1 MILRPL
7 RGARLAPGERAGG
20 LGNSIAQYERVIA
33 LFQFKSRD
41 RVHYP
46 LAETLVNFA
55 MVALKVGGGEEEWFA
70 DHDRDRAKTQSA
82 SAARQSFVRAED
94 PHRHHRGERFS
105 DDKADAGQG
114 GLQVSIERAR
124 ALRKNEH
131 AMILAEDANEGL
143 ERAAIGAFLI
153 DEDNI
158 ELGQDPA
165 ERGNIEK
172 RFAREKI
179 NRAPAA
185 DSGKRRIEIALVIH
199 GQNHRPFLNDSLGMN
214 DPEAKEDFRD
224 ESGEMV
230 DRVVP
235 GIHDA
240 IVRP

>member
-1 MILRPL
+1 MSW
-7 RGARLAPGERAGG
+7 A
-20 LGNSIAQYERVIA
+20 IA

-55 MVALKVGGGEEEWFA
+55 MVAFKVGGGEEERFA

-82 SAARQSFVRAED
+82 STARQSFVRAED

-114 GLQVSIERAR
+114 GLQVSIQRAR

-131 AMILAEDANEGL
+131 AMVFAENANEGL
-143 ERAAIGAFLI
+143 ERTAIGAFLI

-165 ERGNIEK
+165 EQGNIEK

-185 DSGKRRIEIALVIH
+185 DSRKRRIEI
-199 GQNHRPFLNDSLGMN
+199 
-214 DPEAKEDFRD
+214 
-224 ESGEMV
+224 
-230 DRVVP
+230 
-235 GIHDA
+235 
-240 IVRP
+240 

>member
-7 RGARLAPGERAGG
+7 PGARLAPGERAGG
-20 LGNSIAQYERVIA
+20 LGNSIAQYERAIA

-94 PHRHHRGERFS
+94 PHRHHRASVLAMTKPTPGR
-105 DDKADAGQG
+105 
-114 GLQVSIERAR
+114 RAASFHR
-124 ALRKNEH
+124 ACASLRKNEH

-153 DEDNI
+153 DEDDVK
-158 ELGQDPA
+158 LGQDPA
-165 ERGNIEK
+165 EQGNIEK
-172 RFAREKI
+172 RFASEKI
-179 NRAPAA
+179 NRTPAA
-185 DSGKRRIEIALVIH
+185 D
-199 GQNHRPFLNDSLGMN
+199 P
-214 DPEAKEDFRD
+214 AKGGSR
-224 ESGEMV
+224 
-230 DRVVP
+230 
-235 GIHDA
+235 
-240 IVRP
+240 